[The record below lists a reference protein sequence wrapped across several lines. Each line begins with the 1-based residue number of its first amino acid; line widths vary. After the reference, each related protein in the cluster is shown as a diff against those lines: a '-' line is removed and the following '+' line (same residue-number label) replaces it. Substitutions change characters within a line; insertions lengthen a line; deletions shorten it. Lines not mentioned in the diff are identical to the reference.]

1 MPRSPTPSRS
11 PSPSRSRSP
20 ARSYTR
26 SPSPRSRT
34 ASPDD
39 VPASKRKRSLSP
51 NPRDRSPSPPTR
63 RRRSQSPSARP
74 SRGPND
80 IDAPRVMDI
89 DPHRR
94 RAREAAMLEA
104 QINNELKSKPNGNE
118 DGTVAL
124 KNGGSKA
131 DEVAKAEFAKLIG
144 SRSGGAYIPP
154 AKLRAMQAEAA
165 KDKTSTEYQRLSWDA
180 LKKSINGM
188 INKVNVSNIK
198 HVVPELF
205 GENLIRGKGL
215 FARSIMRAQASS
227 LPFTPV
233 FAALVAIVNTKLPQV
248 GELVLIRLISQF
260 RRAYKRNDK
269 TVCHATSTFI
279 AHLCNQ
285 YVAHEIV
292 ALQIL
297 LLCLDRPTDDSIEVA
312 VGFMREVGLF
322 LSENSPK
329 ANNTVFERFRAVLH
343 EGAISKRCQYM
354 IEVLFQVRKDKYKD
368 NPAIP
373 EGLDLVEEEE
383 QITHRVTLDDELQV
397 QESLNLFKVDPNY
410 VQNEEKYNE
419 IKREILGDSD
429 DESGSESGSYDS
441 ESDEEDEEDDVAPE
455 KQGIADMTE
464 TNLINLRR
472 SIYLTIMNS
481 LNYEETVHKLMKI
494 NIPEGREIELCN
506 MIIECCSQERTYTN
520 FYGLIGER
528 FCKLN
533 RVWTDCYQEA
543 FAKYYDTIHRYETN
557 KLRNIGR
564 FFGHL
569 LASDGISW
577 AVLNVVHMN
586 EEETTSSSRIF
597 VKIMMQEMTEEMGL
611 TRLVERFKIPDLK
624 PAFAGMFPMDN
635 PKNTRFAINYFTSI
649 GMGKVTEEMRTYLQN
664 APKLL
669 AAQHAARAAEE
680 SSSDSDSSS
689 DTSSSDSD
697 STTDSDSDSDSGS
710 DASSY
715 YSRRRR
721 RYSSDSRSP
730 PPARRRRYSSDSRS
744 PPASKKRDDSPPPRR
759 RRASPSPA
767 ARSPPRRRRDSPSL
781 SRSPSPPPRKRQYS
795 DSRSPP
801 RRRSPSVTP
810 PPRRRRDDD
819 TPPRRARDDSPPP
832 RRRSPSPR
840 RYNDRR

>member
-1 MPRSPTPSRS
+1 MPRNRS
-11 PSPSRSRSP
+11 S
-20 ARSYTR
+20 SYSR
-26 SPSPRSRT
+26 SPSPRSPSRSYT
-34 ASPDD
+34 RSISPNGKNASLDD
-39 VPASKRKRSLSP
+39 AHAQKRKRSSSSIA
-51 NPRDRSPSPPTR
+51 RDRSASPPTR
-63 RRRSQSPSARP
+63 RRRSQSPIDRP
-74 SRGPND
+74 RKS
-80 IDAPRVMDI
+80 IVDAPQIRDV
-89 DPHRR
+89 DPARR
-94 RAREAAMLEA
+94 RVREQALLERS
-104 QINNELKSKPNGNE
+104 INQELSKVNGN
-118 DGTVAL
+118 DGTVVTA
-124 KNGGSKA
+124 NGKTV
-131 DEVAKAEFAKLIG
+131 DEAAKAEFQKLLG

-154 AKLRAMQAEAA
+154 ARLRAMQAEAA
-165 KDKTSTEYQRLSWDA
+165 KDKASSEYQRMSWDA
-180 LKKSINGM
+180 LKKSINGL

-269 TVCHATSTFI
+269 IVCHATSTFI
-279 AHLCNQ
+279 AHLVNQ
-285 YVAHEIV
+285 YVAHELV

-343 EGAISKRCQYM
+343 EGQISKRCQYM

-397 QESLNLFKVDPNY
+397 QESLNLFKVDPNFL
-410 VQNEEKYNE
+410 QNEQRYAD

-429 DESGSESGSYDS
+429 DDSGTEGDS
-441 ESDEEDEEDDVAPE
+441 EVSDSEDELKDDVAPE
-455 KQGIADMTE
+455 KAGIQDMTE

-472 SIYLTIMNS
+472 TIYLTIMNS
-481 LNYEETVHKLMKI
+481 LNFEEAVHKLQRI

-506 MIIECCSQERTYTN
+506 MVVECCSQERTYSN

-528 FCKLN
+528 FCKLH
-533 RVWTDCYQEA
+533 RVWTDAFQEA
-543 FAKYYDTIHRYETN
+543 FQKYYDTIHRYETN

-577 AVLNVVHMN
+577 AVLHVIHMN

-597 VKIMMQEMTEEMGL
+597 AKIMFQEMVEEMGINRV
-611 TRLVERFKIPDLK
+611 TERFRIPDLK
-624 PAFAGMFPMDN
+624 PAFAGLFPMDN

-649 GMGKVTEEMRTYLQN
+649 GMGKVTEEMREYLAN
-664 APKLL
+664 APRLL
-669 AAQHAARAAEE
+669 AAQQAAQKALE

-689 DTSSSDSD
+689 SDTSSDISS
-697 STTDSDSDSDSGS
+697 TDSDSDS
-710 DASSY
+710 
-715 YSRRRR
+715 SR
-721 RYSSDSRSP
+721 
-730 PPARRRRYSSDSRS
+730 
-744 PPASKKRDDSPPPRR
+744 
-759 RRASPSPA
+759 
-767 ARSPPRRRRDSPSL
+767 
-781 SRSPSPPPRKRQYS
+781 
-795 DSRSPP
+795 
-801 RRRSPSVTP
+801 
-810 PPRRRRDDD
+810 
-819 TPPRRARDDSPPP
+819 
-832 RRRSPSPR
+832 
-840 RYNDRR
+840 